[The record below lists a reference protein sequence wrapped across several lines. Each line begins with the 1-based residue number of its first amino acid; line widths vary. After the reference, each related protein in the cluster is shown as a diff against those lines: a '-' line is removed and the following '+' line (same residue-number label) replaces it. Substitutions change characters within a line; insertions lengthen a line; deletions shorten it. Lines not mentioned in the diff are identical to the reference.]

1 MMLERV
7 LRAAAVIIAI
17 LGLVDPVLT
26 LPWREPTVVSVAI
39 VDPVADE
46 MSPLAQGALSSRDA
60 EALKARVIAA
70 LDDEFDVREG
80 LIADAAAVVLIGD
93 GRSPSPTSAIASLP
107 SAPTSPAGDAA
118 GQVVAAVVP
127 SPAANTAR
135 IVRIDAPKRA
145 HISELVPVTVQV
157 EARGL
162 AGRTSTIVAHAAGL
176 EVARA
181 THKWTAGADDVE
193 QAEINL
199 AIPSLQTGPVRF
211 TISVID
217 DSKDSTNGGSRSNG
231 ATAGVA
237 VDVHDRPLRVL
248 FVNGRPSWATRF
260 IERALD
266 SDPRFSVSTA
276 TRVSR
281 GLTASSASAPASLA
295 TSDPDSFHAI
305 VLGAPELL
313 TKAEADILRT
323 FVRVRGGLLIVAPDR
338 MLDQSSPL
346 IDLLPARK
354 FTERLLNDPAE
365 LTPMFASEFAMP
377 DALLPGAETLLRLGS
392 GPATTPAPAAGA
404 PVIVGSPLGEG
415 YAIVSGALDAWRY
428 RDRAQDGFDR
438 FWRDTISTRA
448 AAVPEPVEIALD
460 PVVAAPDAPINLQVR
475 VRSSSVAN
483 AANTTA
489 TIAARLTPTST
500 RAASAPVSSS
510 ALASSPPS
518 SSASSSPPASNDTLT
533 TTPIRL
539 WPDARPSA
547 YHGAI
552 NAPSRDGVYAVSVQL
567 DGQATLSRAYFR
579 VQHDARITRPAW
591 PGLQAFV
598 EARRGLLVTSDQL
611 DRLTRHLR
619 EFVRPANTRHARH
632 PLRSAWWILPFAA
645 CLGGEWLLRRRRG
658 ER

>member
-1 MMLERV
+1 MIVERL
-7 LRAAAVIIAI
+7 LRAVAIVIAI
-17 LGLVDPVLT
+17 LGLVDPVMT
-26 LPWREPTVVSVAI
+26 LPWRDSPVVTVAI

-46 MSPLAQGALSSRDA
+46 MSPLPQGALSSRDA
-60 EALKARVIAA
+60 DALKARVIAA
-70 LDDEFDVREG
+70 LGDEFDVREG
-80 LIADAAAVVLIGD
+80 AIADAAAVVLIGD
-93 GRSPSPTSAIASLP
+93 GRSPSPSSAIASLP
-107 SAPTSPAGDAA
+107 SSHA
-118 GQVVAAVVP
+118 VAAVVP
-127 SPAANTAR
+127 SPAATSAR
-135 IVRIDAPKRA
+135 IVRIDAPKRV
-145 HISELVPVTVQV
+145 HISELAPVTVQI

-181 THKWTAGADDVE
+181 THKWAANNAGVE
-193 QAEINL
+193 QAAINL
-199 AIPSLQTGPVRF
+199 AIPSLQTGPARF

-217 DSKDSTNGGSRSNG
+217 DAKDSTNDGRINTS
-231 ATAGVA
+231 ADVA
-237 VDVHDRPLRVL
+237 LEVHDRPLRVL

-266 SDPRFSVSTA
+266 RDPRFSVSTA

-281 GLTASSASAPASLA
+281 GLTATSASAPASLA
-295 TSDPDSFHAI
+295 TSDPDNFHAI

-313 TKAEADILRT
+313 TKAEADILRG
-323 FVRVRGGLLIVAPDR
+323 FVRIRGGLLIVAPDR
-338 MLDQSSPL
+338 ALEPSNPVL
-346 IDLLPARK
+346 DLLPARK
-354 FTERLLNDPAE
+354 FTERLLNDPAAIAP
-365 LTPMFASEFAMP
+365 LFASEFAIP
-377 DALLPGAETLLRLGS
+377 DALLPGAETLLRVSDSANGS
-392 GPATTPAPAAGA
+392 

-448 AAVPEPVEIALD
+448 AAVPEPVEITLD
-460 PVVAAPDAPINLQVR
+460 PAVASPDAPVDIHVR
-475 VRSSSVAN
+475 VRSSN
-483 AANTTA
+483 ATGNASSNATAATA
-489 TIAARLTPTST
+489 TIAARVASMAPPAEAAAQPTS
-500 RAASAPVSSS
+500 A
-510 ALASSPPS
+510 
-518 SSASSSPPASNDTLT
+518 PASTP
-533 TTPIRL
+533 TPIRL

-567 DGQATLSRAYFR
+567 DGQATPSRGYFR
-579 VQHDARITRPAW
+579 VQHDARIARPAW

-619 EFVRPANTRHARH
+619 ESIQSDTRHARH

>member
-1 MMLERV
+1 MILERV
-7 LRAAAVIIAI
+7 LRGGAIVIAI

-26 LPWREPTVVSVAI
+26 LPWREAPVVSVAV

-46 MSPLAQGALSSRDA
+46 MSELPQGALATRDA
-60 EALKARVIAA
+60 DALRARVIEA
-70 LDDEFDVREG
+70 LGDEFDVREG
-80 LIADAAAVVLIGD
+80 ALADAAAVVLIGD
-93 GRSPSPTSAIASLP
+93 GRSPSPSSAIASLP
-107 SAPTSPAGDAA
+107 SPNGTAPI
-118 GQVVAAVVP
+118 VAAVVP
-127 SPAANTAR
+127 SPAGSTAR
-135 IVRIDAPKRA
+135 IVSIDAPKRA
-145 HISELVPVTVQV
+145 HISELTPVTVHV

-181 THKWTAGADDVE
+181 QHKWSAGAGTPIE
-193 QAEINL
+193 QAAINL
-199 AIPSLQTGPVRF
+199 NIPSLQTGPARF

-217 DSKDSTNGGSRSNG
+217 DSKDSTNAATSS
-231 ATAGVA
+231 ATADVA
-237 VDVHDRPLRVL
+237 VEVHDRPLRVL

-281 GLTASSASAPASLA
+281 GLTATSAGAPASLA
-295 TSDPDSFHAI
+295 TSDPDTFHAI

-313 TKAEADILRT
+313 TKAEADILRA

-338 MLDQSSPL
+338 MLEASTPVL
-346 IDLLPARK
+346 DLLPARK
-354 FTERLLNDPAE
+354 FTERLLDEPAA
-365 LTPMFASEFAMP
+365 LAPLFASEFAVP
-377 DALLPGAETLLRLGS
+377 DALLPGADTLLRAGDSVTGS
-392 GPATTPAPAAGA
+392 PA
-404 PVIVGSPLGEG
+404 IVGSPLGEG
-415 YAIVSGALDAWRY
+415 YVIVSGALDAWRY

-438 FWRDTISTRA
+438 FWRDTISARA
-448 AAVPEPVEIALD
+448 ATVPDAVEITLAPL
-460 PVVAAPDAPINLQVR
+460 VAAPDTPISVQVR
-475 VRSSSVAN
+475 VRSSN
-483 AANTTA
+483 AASAPNATA
-489 TIAARLTPTST
+489 TIAARLTP
-500 RAASAPVSSS
+500 AASASGS
-510 ALASSPPS
+510 APSAAAPAAASESTPI
-518 SSASSSPPASNDTLT
+518 
-533 TTPIRL
+533 PIRL

-567 DGQATLSRAYFR
+567 DGQSTPSRASFR
-579 VQHDARITRPAW
+579 VQHDARIARPAW

-598 EARRGLLVTSDQL
+598 EARRGLLVTSDHL
-611 DRLTRHLR
+611 DRLIRHLR
-619 EFVRPANTRHARH
+619 ESIRSDTRHARH

>member
-1 MMLERV
+1 MVERT
-7 LRAAAVIIAI
+7 LRGAAVIIAI

-26 LPWREPTVVSVAI
+26 LPWRQPAVVSVAI

-46 MSPLAQGALSSRDA
+46 MSTLPQGALSARDA
-60 EALKARVIAA
+60 DVLKARVIAA

-80 LIADAAAVVLIGD
+80 PIADPAAVVLIGD
-93 GRSPSPTSAIASLP
+93 GRSPSPASPVASLP
-107 SAPTSPAGDAA
+107 SPYITNANTNATADTVPGP
-118 GQVVAAVVP
+118 VVAAVVP

-135 IVRIDAPKRA
+135 IIRIDAPTRA
-145 HISELVPVTVQV
+145 HVSERVPVTVQV
-157 EARGL
+157 EASGL

-176 EVARA
+176 EVART
-181 THKWTAGADDVE
+181 THKWSAGSAASAGSNANNGVE
-193 QAEINL
+193 QAAINL
-199 AIPSLQTGPVRF
+199 ALPSLQTGPSRF

-217 DSKDSTNGGSRSNG
+217 DGKDSTNGNGGNNGNVGTSDRGG
-231 ATAGVA
+231 ATADVS
-237 VDVHDRPLRVL
+237 VEVHDRPRRVL

-266 SDPRFSVSTA
+266 GDPRFNVSTT

-281 GLTASSASAPASLA
+281 GLTTTSSSAPASLA
-295 TSDPDSFHAI
+295 TSDPDSFHVI

-313 TKAEADILRT
+313 TKAEADILRA

-338 MLDQSSPL
+338 MLEPSNPVL
-346 IDLLPARK
+346 DLLPARK
-354 FTERLLNDPAE
+354 FTERLLEEPAA
-365 LTPMFASEFAMP
+365 LAPMFASEFAIP
-377 DALLPGAETLLRLGS
+377 DALLPGAETLLRTGDSSAGS
-392 GPATTPAPAAGA
+392 

-448 AAVPEPVEIALD
+448 AAVPEPVEITLD
-460 PVVAAPDAPINLQVR
+460 PVVAAPDAPINLRVR
-475 VRSSSVAN
+475 VRSSNSAST
-483 AANTTA
+483 AGTSATA
-489 TIAARLTPTST
+489 TIAARLAPVVPATST
-500 RAASAPVSSS
+500 DAATVT
-510 ALASSPPS
+510 
-518 SSASSSPPASNDTLT
+518 PPA
-533 TTPIRL
+533 IRL
-539 WPDARPSA
+539 WPDGRPSA

-567 DGQATLSRAYFR
+567 DGQTTLSRAYFR
-579 VQHDARITRPAW
+579 VQHDARIARPAW

-611 DRLTRHLR
+611 DQLARHLR
-619 EFVRPANTRHARH
+619 EYVRPANTRHARH